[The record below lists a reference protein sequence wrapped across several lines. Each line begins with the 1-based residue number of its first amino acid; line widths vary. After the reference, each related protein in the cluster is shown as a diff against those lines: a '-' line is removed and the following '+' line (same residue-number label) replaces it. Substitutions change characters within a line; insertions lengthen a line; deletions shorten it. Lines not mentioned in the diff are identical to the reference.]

1 MKRFN
6 GKYNGFA
13 IELKFANIEMQYVL
27 SFYYKKSC
35 LGFYSTG
42 LNRNVIFIEEERNV
56 FNVFSESRAFYLD
69 DFQYLTLVLY

>member
-27 SFYYKKSC
+27 SFYYKKVVWASIV
-35 LGFYSTG
+35 LG
-42 LNRNVIFIEEERNV
+42 
-56 FNVFSESRAFYLD
+56 
-69 DFQYLTLVLY
+69 